1 MFASRKYNGNI
12 QFLGSIVLRL
22 NFDRVTGMRSETKLK
37 AIYRPKQVIRRDE
50 NSHVEKEQPH
60 KGTATYEGT
69 ATWTIVSNRMS
80 KRKHES
86 RYALK
91 TYIEVIKDKEQQR
104 EEVSKKTGKFN
115 NYLLKYIR
123 LYICPYIRS

>member
-1 MFASRKYNGNI
+1 M
-12 QFLGSIVLRL
+12 
-22 NFDRVTGMRSETKLK
+22 NFDRVTGIRSETKLK
-37 AIYRPKQVIRRDE
+37 AIHGPKQVIRQDE
-50 NSHVEKEQPH
+50 NSYVEKEQLH

-69 ATWTIVSNRMS
+69 AIWTIVSNRIS

-91 TYIEVIKDKEQQR
+91 TYIGVIKDKEQQE

-115 NYLLKYIR
+115 DYLLKYIR
-123 LYICPYIRS
+123 LYICSCIKS